1 MAAAKASGTFGGTG
15 NGNVANV
22 DRGPIALDIFG
33 VFVGTVVLERSVDA
47 GANWIPVN
55 YNYSATPISFT
66 APASAMIENVET
78 CQYRWRCSAHT
89 SGTISYRIGQ

>member
-1 MAAAKASGTFGGTG
+1 MAAAKATGTFGGTA

-22 DRGPIALDIFG
+22 DRGPIALDIWN
-33 VFVGTVVLERSVDA
+33 VFVGTVVLERSIDA
-47 GANWIPVN
+47 GVTWIPVN

-66 APASAMIENVET
+66 APASAMIENVES
-78 CQYRWRCSAHT
+78 CQYRWRCSAYT